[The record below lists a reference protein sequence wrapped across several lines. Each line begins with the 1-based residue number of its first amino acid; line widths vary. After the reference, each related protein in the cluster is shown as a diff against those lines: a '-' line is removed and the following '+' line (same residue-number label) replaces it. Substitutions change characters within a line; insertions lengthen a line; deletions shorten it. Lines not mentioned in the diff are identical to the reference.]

1 MSLPIRVVL
10 VFPIMTPSG
19 LHMGTIL
26 KIKRLRSSLDTRDR
40 DMRKLIRP
48 CMIQEDAVS
57 PG

>member
-26 KIKRLRSSLDTRDR
+26 KIRRLRSSLDTRDR
-40 DMRKLIRP
+40 EIRKLINP
-48 CMIQEDAVS
+48 
-57 PG
+57 